1 MSHSKI
7 QNTHHGFQDYYICQ
21 KTHGTQTR
29 GAEGRVRRTAVRTA
43 TERGGV
49 KKVGVDDSC
58 ESEYSVLHGRTT
70 QAGASAAQLGAGRVA
85 EVALAVHSV
94 SDSAHPGAGSD
105 PIRHPLCKRAA
116 RPRRAA

>member
-1 MSHSKI
+1 MSKNARH
-7 QNTHHGFQDYYICQ
+7 
-21 KTHGTQTR
+21 R
-29 GAEGRVRRTAVRTA
+29 GPRTPGTAVRGPRRSAAARTA

-49 KKVGVDDSC
+49 KKVGVDDSR

-116 RPRRAA
+116 QPRRAA